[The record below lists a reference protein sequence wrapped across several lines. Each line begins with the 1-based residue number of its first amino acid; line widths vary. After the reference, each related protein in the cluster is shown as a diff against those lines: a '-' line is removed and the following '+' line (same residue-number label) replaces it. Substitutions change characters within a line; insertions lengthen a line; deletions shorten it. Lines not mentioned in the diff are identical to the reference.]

1 MFSPAD
7 QASFILDIEGLNH
20 DLQVLEFTGKEAISQ
35 PFRFDLKLV
44 SENPDLDLESL
55 LHRMAFLGFDRHGAG
70 IHGQVYSVGQGDAGK
85 RLTQYQLCLMPSL
98 AYLGHRFDHKIFQKL
113 SVPQIIAQVL
123 ESHGILSTAYRFTLG
138 TDYQPRDYCVQY
150 GESCLHFLQRLC
162 EEEGLHYHFEHS
174 REGHVVVFGDD
185 QTVFPRLQ
193 RPTVYLQD
201 SAMVADEPVI
211 KAFTL
216 AMETRPT
223 AVTRRDYDF
232 EKPLLQLESGAKDA
246 SSLQL
251 EDYGF
256 PGRFTDRE
264 LGNHRAQ
271 RALERHRSDYLQAT
285 GRSDQPMLLSGHF
298 LTLTGH
304 PRQQWNDLWLLTEV
318 IHTGQQPQSLEASII
333 SAPNDELSQGY
344 RNTFLATPWDAP
356 YRPPLAHP
364 KATINGYQHAVVCGP
379 PGEEI
384 HCDEHGRVRVQFPWD
399 RDGAKNDHSSCW
411 VRVASKWAH
420 DRHGSVLIP
429 RVGMEVVVG
438 FYQGDPD
445 KPLIVA
451 CLSNGANR
459 PALDLP
465 AEKTRSTFK
474 TQTSPGGRGFNELR
488 IEDRKGAEEIS
499 IRAQR
504 DYRQHVLNDERL
516 QVDNLRSVVVAG
528 NARHELRAEEQ
539 HITHGHR
546 RTEIRLDDYLT
557 VQGSRHIRA
566 SNHRLSAQQQI
577 SVSASQNIV
586 IDGGAST
593 TIQAGG
599 VWITINAAGIFSSV
613 PVEVGGAPKS
623 IIAATPVMLDA
634 IEPPLP
640 EAVSTALLKRLLGD
654 AALVELCQ
662 MPAGGTPMDCPLSD
676 CQCRTALGYGDRT

>member
-1 MFSPAD
+1 M
-7 QASFILDIEGLNH
+7 
-20 DLQVLEFTGKEAISQ
+20 EA
-35 PFRFDLKLV
+35 
-44 SENPDLDLESL
+44 
-55 LHRMAFLGFDRHGAG
+55 
-70 IHGQVYSVGQGDAGK
+70 
-85 RLTQYQLCLMPSL
+85 
-98 AYLGHRFDHKIFQKL
+98 
-113 SVPQIIAQVL
+113 
-123 ESHGILSTAYRFTLG
+123 
-138 TDYQPRDYCVQY
+138 
-150 GESCLHFLQRLC
+150 
-162 EEEGLHYHFEHS
+162 
-174 REGHVVVFGDD
+174 
-185 QTVFPRLQ
+185 
-193 RPTVYLQD
+193 
-201 SAMVADEPVI
+201 
-211 KAFTL
+211 
-216 AMETRPT
+216 RPT

-232 EKPLLQLESGAKDA
+232 EKPLLQLESGAKDP

-264 LGNHRAQ
+264 LGDHRAQ

-285 GRSDQPMLLSGHF
+285 GRSDQPILLSGHF

-504 DYRQHVLNDERL
+504 DYRQYVLNDERI
-516 QVDNLRSVVVAG
+516 QVDNQRSIVVAG

-539 HITHGHR
+539 HITQGHR

-634 IEPPLP
+634 SEPPLP

-654 AALVELCQ
+654 EALIELCQ